1 MFGHTRN
8 STQIDLMNMTSQS
21 NLPENQSHPHHQ
33 QHPSPQLPSKLYRK
47 RFNNKSYKSY
57 FESRSGS
64 GFTGSTTRTNVLKFS
79 MKRKNWYDN
88 GSRETGE
95 AGEEGEAGEAGEA
108 AASYL

>member
-8 STQIDLMNMTSQS
+8 STQIDLMNMSSQS
-21 NLPENQSHPHHQ
+21 NLPESQS
-33 QHPSPQLPSKLYRK
+33 QHPSPQQPSKFHRR

-79 MKRKNWYDN
+79 MKRKNWCDN
-88 GSRETGE
+88 GSRGT
-95 AGEEGEAGEAGEA
+95 GEA